1 MATQKRKSVDVDE
14 TMAAAAAC
22 ANGCGFFGNPATAG
36 MCSKCYREHAA
47 AAAAA
52 AVTDEEKKKMQS
64 VFDTGVAAF
73 APAAP
78 RDGAPPEKK
87 ARIARAASV
96 EPCSAGDAAGAEPAT
111 AAEQKQ
117 QQQPVDPAKP
127 AAAAA
132 NRCTACRK
140 KVGLLGF
147 RCCCGETFCGAHRY
161 AEKHACGFDY
171 KRAGRE
177 RIAKNNPLVVADKIA
192 KI

>member
-1 MATQKRKSVDVDE
+1 MAQKRKSVDVE
-14 TMAAAAAC
+14 EIGAAAAAPC
-22 ANGCGFFGNPATAG
+22 ATGCGFFGNAATGG

-47 AAAAA
+47 ATAGGAAAPS
-52 AVTDEEKKKMQS
+52 DETKKMQD
-64 VFDTGVAAF
+64 VFKTSAI

-78 RDGAPPEKK
+78 RGAPPEKK
-87 ARIARAASV
+87 ARIITSATAVAPSPDGGADGAA
-96 EPCSAGDAAGAEPAT
+96 AAEPAT
-111 AAEQKQ
+111 AAG
-117 QQQPVDPAKP
+117 PAKP
-127 AAAAA
+127 AAS
-132 NRCTACRK
+132 RCAACRK

-177 RIAKNNPLVVADKIA
+177 RIAKSNPAVVADKIA

>member
-14 TMAAAAAC
+14 TIAAAAPPAC
-22 ANGCGFFGNPATAG
+22 ANGCGFFGNAATAG
-36 MCSKCYREHAA
+36 MCSKCYRDHAA

-52 AVTDEEKKKMQS
+52 APTDEKKKMQS
-64 VFDTGVAAF
+64 VFDTSAAF
-73 APAAP
+73 
-78 RDGAPPEKK
+78 APPEKK
-87 ARIARAASV
+87 ARITRGASV
-96 EPCSAGDAAGAEPAT
+96 EPCSADGASAAVEPAT
-111 AAEQKQ
+111 ATEQ
-117 QQQPVDPAKP
+117 QQQQKPVDPMKP
-127 AAAAA
+127 AAAA

-177 RIAKNNPLVVADKIA
+177 RIAKNNPLVVAHKIA

>member
-14 TMAAAAAC
+14 TMAAAAAAC
-22 ANGCGFFGNPATAG
+22 ANGCGFFGNAATAG
-36 MCSKCYREHAA
+36 MCSKCYRDHAA
-47 AAAAA
+47 AAAATTL
-52 AVTDEEKKKMQS
+52 TDEEKKKMQS

-73 APAAP
+73 AP
-78 RDGAPPEKK
+78 PEKK

-96 EPCSAGDAAGAEPAT
+96 EPCSAADAAGADPAT
-111 AAEQKQ
+111 AAEQQ

-127 AAAAA
+127 AAAA

-171 KRAGRE
+171 KRAGRD

>member
-1 MATQKRKSVDVDE
+1 MAEKQKSVDVDE
-14 TMAAAAAC
+14 IGTAAAAPC
-22 ANGCGFFGNPATAG
+22 ATGCGFFGNPATGG

-47 AAAAA
+47 VGGAAAP
-52 AVTDEEKKKMQS
+52 TDGRKKMQDVS
-64 VFDTGVAAF
+64 KTIAL

-78 RDGAPPEKK
+78 RGAPPEKK
-87 ARIARAASV
+87 ARIIMCAAAV
-96 EPCSAGDAAGAEPAT
+96 APPPDVIGADVAAAG
-111 AAEQKQ
+111 
-117 QQQPVDPAKP
+117 PAKP
-127 AAAAA
+127 AAS
-132 NRCTACRK
+132 RCAACRK

-177 RIAKNNPLVVADKIA
+177 RIAKSNPAVVADKIA

>member
-1 MATQKRKSVDVDE
+1 MATHKRKSVDVDE
-14 TMAAAAAC
+14 TIAAAAAC
-22 ANGCGFFGNPATAG
+22 ANGCGFFGNAATAG

-47 AAAAA
+47 AGGGAT

-64 VFDTGVAAF
+64 VLDTGIAF
-73 APAAP
+73 VPAAP
-78 RDGAPPEKK
+78 GGAPPEKK
-87 ARIARAASV
+87 ARITSAAV
-96 EPCSAGDAAGAEPAT
+96 APCRDDDAIAAADPAAT
-111 AAEQKQ
+111 AAAEEQKTSAGG
-117 QQQPVDPAKP
+117 PVKP
-127 AAAAA
+127 AAV

-161 AEKHACGFDY
+161 AEKHACSFDY